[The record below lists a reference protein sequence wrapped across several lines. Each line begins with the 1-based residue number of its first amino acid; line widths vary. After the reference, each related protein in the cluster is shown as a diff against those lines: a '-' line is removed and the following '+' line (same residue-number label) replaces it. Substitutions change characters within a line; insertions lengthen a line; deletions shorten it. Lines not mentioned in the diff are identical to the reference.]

1 MRLNALFR
9 LAFASATP
17 LGLTSP
23 HTVPGRLWAPLSGF
37 VQTAPSS
44 PDPAPRPVHAAA
56 RAYIGGTRVAR
67 WSGRDWPR
75 AAGSAIDGAPRRSS
89 LVQPGAQPTGLPLR
103 IPSALQ
109 IGWPDGATPRRSA
122 SGSPHAAARA
132 NRRRGLAEGRLHR
145 VARRL

>member
-103 IPSALQ
+103 IPSGLQ
-109 IGWPDGATPRRSA
+109 IDRKST
-122 SGSPHAAARA
+122 
-132 NRRRGLAEGRLHR
+132 RLNSSHLGISYA
-145 VARRL
+145 VFC